1 MKLWRPNKAQ
11 WVVIWVVYA
20 LALCVSVD
28 WMKNKVAEN
37 TTAEYRSPYSDGY
50 YVEVFSPSL
59 LVGQGLAFLV
69 TGGLLAVWTLQ
80 RPSN

>member
-28 WMKNKVAEN
+28 WMKREVAEN
-37 TTAEYRSPYSDGY
+37 PTAEYRTPFSDEY
-50 YVEVFSPSL
+50 WVEVFSPSL
-59 LVGQGLAFLV
+59 PVGKVLTFLV
-69 TGGLLAVWTLQ
+69 TGGLLSVWTLE
-80 RPSN
+80 RHSN